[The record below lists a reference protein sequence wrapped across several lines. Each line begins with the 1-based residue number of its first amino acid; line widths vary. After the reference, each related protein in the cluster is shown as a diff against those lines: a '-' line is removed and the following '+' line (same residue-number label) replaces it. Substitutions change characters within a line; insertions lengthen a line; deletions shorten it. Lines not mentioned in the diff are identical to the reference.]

1 MLFNSTAF
9 LLFFFPVALL
19 LYYIAP
25 DKMKNGVLLLESI
38 AFYSYG
44 TLKYVPLLLSLVVLD
59 YALAL
64 WMGSQGIKRSWKK
77 FILIVGI
84 VVNAAHLLIFKYG
97 IHISQIFEMIGMG
110 YFDLA
115 AIIPLGF
122 SYYSFKSIS
131 YLCDVYH
138 DRCEPEKNI
147 IDYATYVTMYQQII
161 VGPIIRYVDIKDALK
176 QKSSRFDLERCSR
189 GIRQFVYG
197 LGKKVILADS
207 LGLMWQEMSAADGLS
222 LSQASSGVAWLA
234 VISYS
239 LQLYLDFSGY
249 SDMSNGLSKIM
260 GFECKDNFDY
270 PYCATSFAQ
279 FWRRWH
285 ISLTE
290 WFRDYVY
297 IPLGGNREGLSKQI
311 FNMLV
316 VWILTGI
323 WHGSTVNFLIWG
335 VYCFGILVLD
345 KLLIDRVIKNEHIRR
360 IFTIFVA
367 VVGWGIFASFGK
379 ISVVDLFAKL
389 FSFSGGISAG
399 YYIRNY
405 GVVIILSV
413 LVSGGIYRFL
423 QKSVFRRVWVEN
435 AITLLLLFVCFAYVV
450 GSTNNAALYATF

>member
-19 LYYIAP
+19 LYYIVP
-25 DKMKNGVLLLESI
+25 DRMKNGVLLLESI

-44 TLKYVPLLLSLVVLD
+44 ALKYVPLLLSLVVLN

-64 WMGSQGIKRSWKK
+64 LMVAKGMKPSGKK
-77 FILIVGI
+77 CILIVGI
-84 VVNAAHLLIFKYG
+84 IVNATHLLIFKYG
-97 IHISQIFEMIGMG
+97 IHISYLFEMIGMG
-110 YFDLA
+110 YLDLSA
-115 AIIPLGF
+115 VIPLGF
-122 SYYSFKSIS
+122 SYYSFKSLS
-131 YLCDVYH
+131 YLSDVYH
-138 DRCEPEKNI
+138 GKCEPEKNI

-197 LGKKVILADS
+197 LGKKVILADT
-207 LGLMWQEMSAADGLS
+207 LGLMWREISAADGLS
-222 LSQASSGVAWLA
+222 LSEASSGVAWLA
-234 VISYS
+234 VISFS

-270 PYCATSFAQ
+270 PYCATSYAQ

-285 ISLTE
+285 ITLTQ

-297 IPLGGNREGLSKQI
+297 IPLGGNRKGLPKQI

-323 WHGSTVNFLIWG
+323 WHGSSANFLIWG
-335 VYCFGILVLD
+335 VYCFCVLVLE
-345 KLLIDRVIKNEHIRR
+345 KLLIDKVIKNVPVRR
-360 IFTIFVA
+360 ILTIFA
-367 VVGWGIFASFGK
+367 AALGWGIFASFGK
-379 ISVVDLFAKL
+379 ISVAALFTKL
-389 FSFSGGISAG
+389 FSFSAGVSAG

-405 GVVIILSV
+405 GIVIILSV
-413 LVSGGIYRFL
+413 LVSGGIYKFL
-423 QKSVFRRVWVEN
+423 QKSVFRRVWAEN
-435 AITLLLLFVCFAYVV
+435 VVALLLLFVCFAYIV